1 MKPSDYVALTVH
13 EISCE
18 GEASHEAFTQF
29 VVLRRRDW
37 DEADYDTLR
46 TSQLVAYARM
56 HLPGLAPSEARELR

>member
-29 VVLRRRDW
+29 VVLRRRDCS
-37 DEADYDTLR
+37 EADYETLR
-46 TSQLVAYARM
+46 TTQLVAYARM
-56 HLPGLAPSEARELR
+56 HMPRLAPLEARELT

>member
-29 VVLRRRDW
+29 VVLRRRDC
-37 DEADYDTLR
+37 DET
-46 TSQLVAYARM
+46 
-56 HLPGLAPSEARELR
+56 

>member
-29 VVLRRRDW
+29 VVLRRRDC

-56 HLPGLAPSEARELR
+56 HVPRLLPLDARELR

>member
-29 VVLRRRDW
+29 VVLRRRDC
-37 DEADYDTLR
+37 EESDYDTLR

-56 HLPGLAPSEARELR
+56 HAPPLAPLDVRELR